1 MSTLV
6 AIVYP
11 DEFRAAEV
19 LAAVQRLQ
27 DRFLVNLADS
37 CCVTRDK
44 EGHVK
49 LHQSFNVTSAGALN
63 GALWGTLVGLVFFNP
78 LVGLAAGTAVGALA
92 GKSSDH
98 GIPDQ
103 FMQDLGEKMVPGS
116 SAVFMLIRMMT
127 FDKLESELA
136 KFGGHILYADLSKE
150 QAAHLENLLSAAPAP
165 TGGGPSAQKPG
176 DR

>member
-27 DRFLVNLADS
+27 DRFLVNLADA
-37 CCVTRDK
+37 CCVTRDRD
-44 EGHVK
+44 GHVK
-49 LHQSFNVTSAGALN
+49 LHQSFSVTSAGAIS
-63 GALWGTLVGLVFFNP
+63 GALWGTLLGLVFFNP
-78 LVGLAAGTAVGALA
+78 VVGLAAGTAVGALA
-92 GKSSDH
+92 GKLSDH

-103 FMQDLGEKMVPGS
+103 FMKDLGEKMAPGS

-127 FDKLESELA
+127 MDKLEPELA

-150 QAAHLENLLSAAPAP
+150 QAEHLEKMLTASASPAAATP
-165 TGGGPSAQKPG
+165 GPVASK
-176 DR
+176 

>member
-37 CCVTRDK
+37 CTVTRDK
-44 EGHVK
+44 DGNVK
-49 LHQSFNVTSAGALN
+49 LHQSFSVTSAGALG
-63 GALWGTLVGLVFFNP
+63 GALWGTLLGLVFFNP
-78 LVGLAAGTAVGALA
+78 LVGLAAGTAVGALT
-92 GKSSDH
+92 GKLSDH

-103 FMQDLGEKMVPGS
+103 FMQDLGDKMAPGS
-116 SAVFMLIRMMT
+116 SAVFMLFRMMT
-127 FDKLESELA
+127 FDKLEPELA
-136 KFGGHILYADLSKE
+136 KFGGHVLSASLSKE
-150 QAAHLENLLSAAPAP
+150 QAEHLEKLLSAAPAAP
-165 TGGGPSAQKPG
+165 ATGAKQGS
-176 DR
+176 